1 LTSINK
7 AINAPASGGVDNF
20 CASPIPAILS
30 LDMLITTFLYEA
42 LPDLISGGRDKLLLS
57 LGVSEL
63 IRK

>member
-7 AINAPASGGVDNF
+7 VINVPVSGGANNF
-20 CASPIPAILS
+20 CASPIPAIPS

-42 LPDLISGGRDKLLLS
+42 SPDLINDGLDNLLLS

-63 IRK
+63 I